1 MEKLFEKIGD
11 HFNNPEMSDRI
22 LVVKIRTDGWEK
34 LEAARRVKNMTKTS
48 SDNNEDSSSPTNDKS
63 GGNTN
68 LRLEEKQPV
77 TSDKGSDVPSSSVE
91 EGNAFGNE
99 DSSSSRTVSSLSCD
113 SGIGCETLP
122 SEAKRTVK
130 SKKREDSLT
139 VVENRES
146 VARDNLDAE
155 KTSDS
160 NDASTSSTV
169 SSPELDLDIAYTK
182 LLLTDIGYANKAG
195 AIGLTGASNSSLTSG
210 ENEVNKTVADNGVL
224 KAREED
230 LVLADTVIR
239 EHQLCVHSFWLALNS
254 SYFRSLFFSSG
265 MKETKVKK
273 VEMNISES
281 LSAMFLLLIESLYK
295 PEVVMTE
302 SVENLLILMRL
313 AHVYDA
319 ESTLKTCQKLLG
331 SAELTVEI
339 CDKSLNMQE
348 HERLPEMAEFIRRC
362 EEFLVEEFSPLDSQ
376 WSNEDFLSLSANG
389 LQKGLF
395 F

>member
-48 SDNNEDSSSPTNDKS
+48 SDNNEDSSSPTNNKS

-68 LRLEEKQPV
+68 VRLEEKQLV
-77 TSDKGSDVPSSSVE
+77 TSDKGSDVSSSSVE
-91 EGNAFGNE
+91 EGNTFGNV

-146 VARDNLDAE
+146 VARDNLDVE

-210 ENEVNKTVADNGVL
+210 ENEVNKTAADNGVL

-273 VEMNISES
+273 VGSKISR
-281 LSAMFLLLIESLYK
+281 IGGN
-295 PEVVMTE
+295 
-302 SVENLLILMRL
+302 SV
-313 AHVYDA
+313 
-319 ESTLKTCQKLLG
+319 
-331 SAELTVEI
+331 
-339 CDKSLNMQE
+339 
-348 HERLPEMAEFIRRC
+348 
-362 EEFLVEEFSPLDSQ
+362 LV
-376 WSNEDFLSLSANG
+376 
-389 LQKGLF
+389 
-395 F
+395 

>member
-48 SDNNEDSSSPTNDKS
+48 SDNNEDSSVPTKNTS

-68 LRLEEKQPV
+68 VRLEEKQSV

-91 EGNAFGNE
+91 EGNAFGNV

-113 SGIGCETLP
+113 SGISCETLP

-146 VARDNLDAE
+146 VARDNLDVE

-195 AIGLTGASNSSLTSG
+195 AIGLTGATNSSLTSG
-210 ENEVNKTVADNGVL
+210 ENEVNKTAADNGVL

-273 VEMNISES
+273 VGSKIPRIGGYSVPMSSTVHFRASFSSSPSSSSPSSSSSSSSSSSLFRVSSGNAVPHNQSES
-281 LSAMFLLLIESLYK
+281 
-295 PEVVMTE
+295 
-302 SVENLLILMRL
+302 N
-313 AHVYDA
+313 
-319 ESTLKTCQKLLG
+319 
-331 SAELTVEI
+331 
-339 CDKSLNMQE
+339 
-348 HERLPEMAEFIRRC
+348 
-362 EEFLVEEFSPLDSQ
+362 
-376 WSNEDFLSLSANG
+376 
-389 LQKGLF
+389 
-395 F
+395 

>member
-63 GGNTN
+63 AGNTN
-68 LRLEEKQPV
+68 VRLEEKQPV
-77 TSDKGSDVPSSSVE
+77 TSDRGSDVPNSCVE
-91 EGNAFGNE
+91 EGITFVNV

-113 SGIGCETLP
+113 SGVSCETLP

-210 ENEVNKTVADNGVL
+210 ENEVNKTAADNGVL

-273 VEMNISES
+273 VGSKIPRIGGYSVPMSSTVHFRSSLSSSPTSSSSSSSSSSFRVSSGNAVPHNQSES
-281 LSAMFLLLIESLYK
+281 
-295 PEVVMTE
+295 
-302 SVENLLILMRL
+302 N
-313 AHVYDA
+313 
-319 ESTLKTCQKLLG
+319 
-331 SAELTVEI
+331 
-339 CDKSLNMQE
+339 
-348 HERLPEMAEFIRRC
+348 
-362 EEFLVEEFSPLDSQ
+362 
-376 WSNEDFLSLSANG
+376 
-389 LQKGLF
+389 
-395 F
+395 

>member
-63 GGNTN
+63 AGNTN
-68 LRLEEKQPV
+68 VRLEEKQPV
-77 TSDKGSDVPSSSVE
+77 TSDRGSDVPNSCVE
-91 EGNAFGNE
+91 EGITFGNV

-113 SGIGCETLP
+113 SGVSCETLP

-210 ENEVNKTVADNGVL
+210 ENEVNETAADNGVL

-273 VEMNISES
+273 VGSKIPR
-281 LSAMFLLLIESLYK
+281 IGGY
-295 PEVVMTE
+295 
-302 SVENLLILMRL
+302 SVP
-313 AHVYDA
+313 V
-319 ESTLKTCQKLLG
+319 
-331 SAELTVEI
+331 
-339 CDKSLNMQE
+339 
-348 HERLPEMAEFIRRC
+348 
-362 EEFLVEEFSPLDSQ
+362 
-376 WSNEDFLSLSANG
+376 
-389 LQKGLF
+389 
-395 F
+395 

>member
-48 SDNNEDSSSPTNDKS
+48 SDNNEDSSSPTNNKS

-68 LRLEEKQPV
+68 VRLEEKQPV

-91 EGNAFGNE
+91 EGNTFGNV
-99 DSSSSRTVSSLSCD
+99 DSSRTVSSLSCD

-195 AIGLTGASNSSLTSG
+195 AIGLTGASSSNLTSG
-210 ENEVNKTVADNGVL
+210 ENEVNKTAADNGVL

-273 VEMNISES
+273 VGSKI
-281 LSAMFLLLIESLYK
+281 LRIGGY
-295 PEVVMTE
+295 
-302 SVENLLILMRL
+302 SVP
-313 AHVYDA
+313 V
-319 ESTLKTCQKLLG
+319 
-331 SAELTVEI
+331 
-339 CDKSLNMQE
+339 
-348 HERLPEMAEFIRRC
+348 
-362 EEFLVEEFSPLDSQ
+362 
-376 WSNEDFLSLSANG
+376 
-389 LQKGLF
+389 
-395 F
+395 

>member
-63 GGNTN
+63 AGSTN
-68 LRLEEKQPV
+68 VRLEEKQPV
-77 TSDKGSDVPSSSVE
+77 TSERGSDVPNSSVE
-91 EGNAFGNE
+91 EGITFGNV

-113 SGIGCETLP
+113 SGISCETLP

-210 ENEVNKTVADNGVL
+210 ENEVNKTAADNGVL

-273 VEMNISES
+273 VGSKIPR
-281 LSAMFLLLIESLYK
+281 IGGY
-295 PEVVMTE
+295 
-302 SVENLLILMRL
+302 SVP
-313 AHVYDA
+313 V
-319 ESTLKTCQKLLG
+319 
-331 SAELTVEI
+331 
-339 CDKSLNMQE
+339 
-348 HERLPEMAEFIRRC
+348 
-362 EEFLVEEFSPLDSQ
+362 
-376 WSNEDFLSLSANG
+376 
-389 LQKGLF
+389 
-395 F
+395 

>member
-48 SDNNEDSSSPTNDKS
+48 SDNNEDSSSPTNNKS
-63 GGNTN
+63 GENTN
-68 LRLEEKQPV
+68 VRLEEKQPV

-91 EGNAFGNE
+91 EGNTFGNV
-99 DSSSSRTVSSLSCD
+99 DSSRTVSSLSCD

-195 AIGLTGASNSSLTSG
+195 AIGLTGAANSSLTSG
-210 ENEVNKTVADNGVL
+210 ENEVNKTATDNGVL

-273 VEMNISES
+273 VGSKI
-281 LSAMFLLLIESLYK
+281 LRIGGY
-295 PEVVMTE
+295 
-302 SVENLLILMRL
+302 SVP
-313 AHVYDA
+313 VW
-319 ESTLKTCQKLLG
+319 ST
-331 SAELTVEI
+331 V
-339 CDKSLNMQE
+339 
-348 HERLPEMAEFIRRC
+348 F
-362 EEFLVEEFSPLDSQ
+362 
-376 WSNEDFLSLSANG
+376 
-389 LQKGLF
+389 
-395 F
+395 

>member
-63 GGNTN
+63 AGSTN
-68 LRLEEKQPV
+68 VRLEEKQPV
-77 TSDKGSDVPSSSVE
+77 TSERGSDVPNSSVE
-91 EGNAFGNE
+91 EGITFGNV

-113 SGIGCETLP
+113 SGISCETLP

-210 ENEVNKTVADNGVL
+210 ENEVNKTAADNGVL

-273 VEMNISES
+273 VGSKIPR
-281 LSAMFLLLIESLYK
+281 IGGY
-295 PEVVMTE
+295 
-302 SVENLLILMRL
+302 SVLM
-313 AHVYDA
+313 
-319 ESTLKTCQKLLG
+319 
-331 SAELTVEI
+331 
-339 CDKSLNMQE
+339 
-348 HERLPEMAEFIRRC
+348 
-362 EEFLVEEFSPLDSQ
+362 
-376 WSNEDFLSLSANG
+376 
-389 LQKGLF
+389 
-395 F
+395 

>member
-48 SDNNEDSSSPTNDKS
+48 SDNNEDSSSPTNNKS

-68 LRLEEKQPV
+68 VRLEEKQPV
-77 TSDKGSDVPSSSVE
+77 TSDKGSDVTSSSVE
-91 EGNAFGNE
+91 EGNTFGNV
-99 DSSSSRTVSSLSCD
+99 DSSRTVSSLSCD

-195 AIGLTGASNSSLTSG
+195 AIGLTGAANSSLTSG
-210 ENEVNKTVADNGVL
+210 ENEVNKTATDNGVL

-273 VEMNISES
+273 VGSKI
-281 LSAMFLLLIESLYK
+281 LRIGGY
-295 PEVVMTE
+295 
-302 SVENLLILMRL
+302 SVP
-313 AHVYDA
+313 V
-319 ESTLKTCQKLLG
+319 
-331 SAELTVEI
+331 
-339 CDKSLNMQE
+339 
-348 HERLPEMAEFIRRC
+348 
-362 EEFLVEEFSPLDSQ
+362 
-376 WSNEDFLSLSANG
+376 
-389 LQKGLF
+389 
-395 F
+395 

>member
-48 SDNNEDSSSPTNDKS
+48 SDNNEDSSSPTNNKS

-68 LRLEEKQPV
+68 VRLEEKQPV
-77 TSDKGSDVPSSSVE
+77 TSDKGSDVTSSSVE
-91 EGNAFGNE
+91 EGNTFGNV
-99 DSSSSRTVSSLSCD
+99 DSSRTVSSLSCD

-139 VVENRES
+139 VVENSES

-210 ENEVNKTVADNGVL
+210 ENDVNKTAADNGVL

-273 VEMNISES
+273 VGSKI
-281 LSAMFLLLIESLYK
+281 LRIGGY
-295 PEVVMTE
+295 
-302 SVENLLILMRL
+302 SVP
-313 AHVYDA
+313 V
-319 ESTLKTCQKLLG
+319 
-331 SAELTVEI
+331 
-339 CDKSLNMQE
+339 
-348 HERLPEMAEFIRRC
+348 
-362 EEFLVEEFSPLDSQ
+362 
-376 WSNEDFLSLSANG
+376 
-389 LQKGLF
+389 
-395 F
+395 

>member
-91 EGNAFGNE
+91 EGNTFGNE

-130 SKKREDSLT
+130 SKKREDSLI

-146 VARDNLDAE
+146 VARDNLDVE

-160 NDASTSSTV
+160 NDASTSSTL

-210 ENEVNKTVADNGVL
+210 ENEVNKTAADNGVL

-273 VEMNISES
+273 VRSKISR
-281 LSAMFLLLIESLYK
+281 IGGN
-295 PEVVMTE
+295 
-302 SVENLLILMRL
+302 SV
-313 AHVYDA
+313 
-319 ESTLKTCQKLLG
+319 
-331 SAELTVEI
+331 
-339 CDKSLNMQE
+339 
-348 HERLPEMAEFIRRC
+348 
-362 EEFLVEEFSPLDSQ
+362 LV
-376 WSNEDFLSLSANG
+376 
-389 LQKGLF
+389 
-395 F
+395 

>member
-63 GGNTN
+63 AGNTN
-68 LRLEEKQPV
+68 VRLEEKQPV
-77 TSDKGSDVPSSSVE
+77 TSDRGSDVPNSCVE
-91 EGNAFGNE
+91 EGITFGNV

-113 SGIGCETLP
+113 SGVSCETLP

-130 SKKREDSLT
+130 SKKREDSLI
-139 VVENRES
+139 VVENKES
-146 VARDNLDAE
+146 VARDNLDVE

-160 NDASTSSTV
+160 NDASTSSTL

-210 ENEVNKTVADNGVL
+210 ENEVNKTAADNGVL

-273 VEMNISES
+273 VGSKIPR
-281 LSAMFLLLIESLYK
+281 IGGY
-295 PEVVMTE
+295 
-302 SVENLLILMRL
+302 SVP
-313 AHVYDA
+313 V
-319 ESTLKTCQKLLG
+319 
-331 SAELTVEI
+331 
-339 CDKSLNMQE
+339 
-348 HERLPEMAEFIRRC
+348 
-362 EEFLVEEFSPLDSQ
+362 
-376 WSNEDFLSLSANG
+376 
-389 LQKGLF
+389 
-395 F
+395 

>member
-68 LRLEEKQPV
+68 VRLEEKQPV
-77 TSDKGSDVPSSSVE
+77 TSDRGSDVPSSSVE
-91 EGNAFGNE
+91 EGITFGNV

-113 SGIGCETLP
+113 SGISCETLP

-146 VARDNLDAE
+146 VARNNLDAE

-210 ENEVNKTVADNGVL
+210 ENEVNKTAADNGVL

-273 VEMNISES
+273 VGSKIPR
-281 LSAMFLLLIESLYK
+281 IRGY
-295 PEVVMTE
+295 
-302 SVENLLILMRL
+302 SVP
-313 AHVYDA
+313 V
-319 ESTLKTCQKLLG
+319 
-331 SAELTVEI
+331 
-339 CDKSLNMQE
+339 
-348 HERLPEMAEFIRRC
+348 
-362 EEFLVEEFSPLDSQ
+362 
-376 WSNEDFLSLSANG
+376 
-389 LQKGLF
+389 
-395 F
+395 

>member
-34 LEAARRVKNMTKTS
+34 LEAARQVKNMTKTS
-48 SDNNEDSSSPTNDKS
+48 SDNNEDSSSPTNNKS
-63 GGNTN
+63 EGNTN
-68 LRLEEKQPV
+68 VRLEEKQPV
-77 TSDKGSDVPSSSVE
+77 TSDIGSDVSSSTVE
-91 EGNAFGNE
+91 EGNTFGNV
-99 DSSSSRTVSSLSCD
+99 DSSNSRTVSSLSCD
-113 SGIGCETLP
+113 SGISCDTLP

-146 VARDNLDAE
+146 VSRDNLDAE

-160 NDASTSSTV
+160 NDTSTNSTV

-195 AIGLTGASNSSLTSG
+195 AIGLTGATNSSLTSE
-210 ENEVNKTVADNGVL
+210 ENEVNKTAADNGVF

-230 LVLADTVIR
+230 LALADTVIR

-273 VEMNISES
+273 VGSKISRIGVTVYLCEVRYILGHHHHHHYHHHHYHFES
-281 LSAMFLLLIESLYK
+281 PQAMLYYTTNQNLIE
-295 PEVVMTE
+295 P
-302 SVENLLILMRL
+302 
-313 AHVYDA
+313 
-319 ESTLKTCQKLLG
+319 
-331 SAELTVEI
+331 
-339 CDKSLNMQE
+339 
-348 HERLPEMAEFIRRC
+348 F
-362 EEFLVEEFSPLDSQ
+362 PL
-376 WSNEDFLSLSANG
+376 
-389 LQKGLF
+389 
-395 F
+395 

>member
-48 SDNNEDSSSPTNDKS
+48 SDNNEDSSSPTNNKS

-68 LRLEEKQPV
+68 VRLEEKQPV
-77 TSDKGSDVPSSSVE
+77 TSDKGSDVTSSSVE
-91 EGNAFGNE
+91 EGNTFGNV
-99 DSSSSRTVSSLSCD
+99 DSSRTVSSLSCD

-195 AIGLTGASNSSLTSG
+195 AIGLTGAANSSLTSG
-210 ENEVNKTVADNGVL
+210 ENEVNKTATDNGVL

-273 VEMNISES
+273 VGSKI
-281 LSAMFLLLIESLYK
+281 LRIGGY
-295 PEVVMTE
+295 
-302 SVENLLILMRL
+302 SVP
-313 AHVYDA
+313 VW
-319 ESTLKTCQKLLG
+319 ST
-331 SAELTVEI
+331 V
-339 CDKSLNMQE
+339 
-348 HERLPEMAEFIRRC
+348 F
-362 EEFLVEEFSPLDSQ
+362 
-376 WSNEDFLSLSANG
+376 
-389 LQKGLF
+389 
-395 F
+395 

>member
-63 GGNTN
+63 AGNTN
-68 LRLEEKQPV
+68 VRLEEKQPV
-77 TSDKGSDVPSSSVE
+77 TSDRGSDVPNSSVE
-91 EGNAFGNE
+91 EGITFGNM

-113 SGIGCETLP
+113 SGVSCETLP

-146 VARDNLDAE
+146 VARDNLDVE
-155 KTSDS
+155 KASDS
-160 NDASTSSTV
+160 NDTSTSSTV

-195 AIGLTGASNSSLTSG
+195 AIGLTGATNSSLTSG
-210 ENEVNKTVADNGVL
+210 ENEVNKTAADNGVV

-273 VEMNISES
+273 VGSKIPR
-281 LSAMFLLLIESLYK
+281 IGGY
-295 PEVVMTE
+295 
-302 SVENLLILMRL
+302 SVLM
-313 AHVYDA
+313 
-319 ESTLKTCQKLLG
+319 
-331 SAELTVEI
+331 
-339 CDKSLNMQE
+339 
-348 HERLPEMAEFIRRC
+348 
-362 EEFLVEEFSPLDSQ
+362 
-376 WSNEDFLSLSANG
+376 
-389 LQKGLF
+389 
-395 F
+395 

>member
-48 SDNNEDSSSPTNDKS
+48 SDNNEDSSSPTNNKS

-68 LRLEEKQPV
+68 VRLEEKQPV
-77 TSDKGSDVPSSSVE
+77 TSDKGSDVTSSSVE
-91 EGNAFGNE
+91 EGNTFGNV
-99 DSSSSRTVSSLSCD
+99 DSSRNVSSLSCD

-195 AIGLTGASNSSLTSG
+195 AIGLTGAANSSLTSG
-210 ENEVNKTVADNGVL
+210 ENEVNKTATDNGVL

-273 VEMNISES
+273 VGSKI
-281 LSAMFLLLIESLYK
+281 LRIGGY
-295 PEVVMTE
+295 
-302 SVENLLILMRL
+302 SVP
-313 AHVYDA
+313 V
-319 ESTLKTCQKLLG
+319 
-331 SAELTVEI
+331 
-339 CDKSLNMQE
+339 
-348 HERLPEMAEFIRRC
+348 
-362 EEFLVEEFSPLDSQ
+362 
-376 WSNEDFLSLSANG
+376 
-389 LQKGLF
+389 
-395 F
+395 

>member
-63 GGNTN
+63 AGNTN
-68 LRLEEKQPV
+68 VRLEEKQPV
-77 TSDKGSDVPSSSVE
+77 TSDRGSDVPNSCVE
-91 EGNAFGNE
+91 EGITFGNV

-113 SGIGCETLP
+113 SGVSCETLP

-195 AIGLTGASNSSLTSG
+195 AIGLTGASNSNLTSG
-210 ENEVNKTVADNGVL
+210 ENEVNKTAADNGVL

-273 VEMNISES
+273 VGSKIPR
-281 LSAMFLLLIESLYK
+281 IGGY
-295 PEVVMTE
+295 
-302 SVENLLILMRL
+302 SVP
-313 AHVYDA
+313 V
-319 ESTLKTCQKLLG
+319 
-331 SAELTVEI
+331 
-339 CDKSLNMQE
+339 
-348 HERLPEMAEFIRRC
+348 
-362 EEFLVEEFSPLDSQ
+362 
-376 WSNEDFLSLSANG
+376 
-389 LQKGLF
+389 
-395 F
+395 

>member
-48 SDNNEDSSSPTNDKS
+48 SDNNEDSSVPTKNTS

-68 LRLEEKQPV
+68 VRLEEKQSV

-91 EGNAFGNE
+91 EGNAFGNV

-113 SGIGCETLP
+113 SGISCETLP

-146 VARDNLDAE
+146 VARDNLDVE

-195 AIGLTGASNSSLTSG
+195 AIGLTGATNSSLTSG
-210 ENEVNKTVADNGVL
+210 ENDVNKTAADNGVL

-273 VEMNISES
+273 VGSKIPRIGGYSVPMSSTVHFRASFSSSPSSSSSSSSSSSLSSSSFRVSSGNAVPHNQSES
-281 LSAMFLLLIESLYK
+281 
-295 PEVVMTE
+295 
-302 SVENLLILMRL
+302 N
-313 AHVYDA
+313 
-319 ESTLKTCQKLLG
+319 
-331 SAELTVEI
+331 
-339 CDKSLNMQE
+339 
-348 HERLPEMAEFIRRC
+348 
-362 EEFLVEEFSPLDSQ
+362 
-376 WSNEDFLSLSANG
+376 
-389 LQKGLF
+389 
-395 F
+395 

>member
-48 SDNNEDSSSPTNDKS
+48 SDNNEDSSSPTNNKS

-68 LRLEEKQPV
+68 VRLEEKQPV
-77 TSDKGSDVPSSSVE
+77 TSDKGSDVTSSSVA
-91 EGNAFGNE
+91 EGNTFGNV
-99 DSSSSRTVSSLSCD
+99 DSSRTVSSLSCD

-195 AIGLTGASNSSLTSG
+195 AIGLTGAANSSLTSG
-210 ENEVNKTVADNGVL
+210 ENEVNKTATDNGVL

-273 VEMNISES
+273 VGSKI
-281 LSAMFLLLIESLYK
+281 LRIGGY
-295 PEVVMTE
+295 
-302 SVENLLILMRL
+302 SVP
-313 AHVYDA
+313 V
-319 ESTLKTCQKLLG
+319 
-331 SAELTVEI
+331 
-339 CDKSLNMQE
+339 
-348 HERLPEMAEFIRRC
+348 
-362 EEFLVEEFSPLDSQ
+362 
-376 WSNEDFLSLSANG
+376 
-389 LQKGLF
+389 
-395 F
+395 

>member
-63 GGNTN
+63 AGNTN
-68 LRLEEKQPV
+68 VRLEEKQPV
-77 TSDKGSDVPSSSVE
+77 TSDRGSDVPNSCVE
-91 EGNAFGNE
+91 EGITFGNV

-113 SGIGCETLP
+113 SGVSCETLP

-195 AIGLTGASNSSLTSG
+195 AIGLTGASNSNLTSG
-210 ENEVNKTVADNGVL
+210 ENEVNKTAADNGVL

-273 VEMNISES
+273 VRSKISR
-281 LSAMFLLLIESLYK
+281 IGGN
-295 PEVVMTE
+295 
-302 SVENLLILMRL
+302 SV
-313 AHVYDA
+313 
-319 ESTLKTCQKLLG
+319 
-331 SAELTVEI
+331 
-339 CDKSLNMQE
+339 
-348 HERLPEMAEFIRRC
+348 
-362 EEFLVEEFSPLDSQ
+362 LV
-376 WSNEDFLSLSANG
+376 
-389 LQKGLF
+389 
-395 F
+395 

>member
-63 GGNTN
+63 AGNTN
-68 LRLEEKQPV
+68 VRLEEKQPV
-77 TSDKGSDVPSSSVE
+77 TSDRGSDVPNSCVE
-91 EGNAFGNE
+91 EGITFGNV

-113 SGIGCETLP
+113 SGVSGETLP

-195 AIGLTGASNSSLTSG
+195 AIGLTGAANSSLTSG
-210 ENEVNKTVADNGVL
+210 ENEVNKTATDNGVL

-273 VEMNISES
+273 VGSKIPR
-281 LSAMFLLLIESLYK
+281 IGGY
-295 PEVVMTE
+295 
-302 SVENLLILMRL
+302 SVP
-313 AHVYDA
+313 V
-319 ESTLKTCQKLLG
+319 
-331 SAELTVEI
+331 
-339 CDKSLNMQE
+339 
-348 HERLPEMAEFIRRC
+348 
-362 EEFLVEEFSPLDSQ
+362 
-376 WSNEDFLSLSANG
+376 
-389 LQKGLF
+389 
-395 F
+395 

>member
-63 GGNTN
+63 SGNTN
-68 LRLEEKQPV
+68 VRLEEKQPV
-77 TSDKGSDVPSSSVE
+77 TSDRGSDVPNSCVE
-91 EGNAFGNE
+91 EGITFGNV

-113 SGIGCETLP
+113 SGVSCETLP

-210 ENEVNKTVADNGVL
+210 ENEVNKTAADNGVL

-273 VEMNISES
+273 VGSKIPR
-281 LSAMFLLLIESLYK
+281 IGGY
-295 PEVVMTE
+295 
-302 SVENLLILMRL
+302 SVP
-313 AHVYDA
+313 V
-319 ESTLKTCQKLLG
+319 
-331 SAELTVEI
+331 
-339 CDKSLNMQE
+339 
-348 HERLPEMAEFIRRC
+348 
-362 EEFLVEEFSPLDSQ
+362 
-376 WSNEDFLSLSANG
+376 
-389 LQKGLF
+389 
-395 F
+395 

>member
-48 SDNNEDSSSPTNDKS
+48 SDNNEDSSSPTNNKS

-68 LRLEEKQPV
+68 VRLEEKQPV

-91 EGNAFGNE
+91 EGNTFGNV
-99 DSSSSRTVSSLSCD
+99 DSSRTVSSLSCD

-210 ENEVNKTVADNGVL
+210 ENEVNKTAADNGVL

-230 LVLADTVIR
+230 LVLADTVIC

-273 VEMNISES
+273 VGSKI
-281 LSAMFLLLIESLYK
+281 LRIGGY
-295 PEVVMTE
+295 
-302 SVENLLILMRL
+302 SVP
-313 AHVYDA
+313 V
-319 ESTLKTCQKLLG
+319 
-331 SAELTVEI
+331 
-339 CDKSLNMQE
+339 
-348 HERLPEMAEFIRRC
+348 
-362 EEFLVEEFSPLDSQ
+362 
-376 WSNEDFLSLSANG
+376 
-389 LQKGLF
+389 
-395 F
+395 

>member
-1 MEKLFEKIGD
+1 MNARKTIFVIMEKLFEKIGD

-63 GGNTN
+63 AGNTN
-68 LRLEEKQPV
+68 VRLEEKQPV
-77 TSDKGSDVPSSSVE
+77 TSDRGSDVPNSSVE
-91 EGNAFGNE
+91 EGITFGNM

-113 SGIGCETLP
+113 SGVSCETLP

-210 ENEVNKTVADNGVL
+210 ENEVNKTAADNGVL

-273 VEMNISES
+273 VGSKIPR
-281 LSAMFLLLIESLYK
+281 IGGY
-295 PEVVMTE
+295 
-302 SVENLLILMRL
+302 SVLM
-313 AHVYDA
+313 
-319 ESTLKTCQKLLG
+319 
-331 SAELTVEI
+331 
-339 CDKSLNMQE
+339 
-348 HERLPEMAEFIRRC
+348 
-362 EEFLVEEFSPLDSQ
+362 
-376 WSNEDFLSLSANG
+376 
-389 LQKGLF
+389 
-395 F
+395 

>member
-63 GGNTN
+63 AGNTN
-68 LRLEEKQPV
+68 VRLEEKQPV
-77 TSDKGSDVPSSSVE
+77 TSDRGSDVPNSCVE
-91 EGNAFGNE
+91 EGITFGNV

-113 SGIGCETLP
+113 SGVSCETLP
-122 SEAKRTVK
+122 SEPKRTVK

-210 ENEVNKTVADNGVL
+210 ENEVNKTAADNGVL

-273 VEMNISES
+273 VGSKIPR
-281 LSAMFLLLIESLYK
+281 IGGY
-295 PEVVMTE
+295 
-302 SVENLLILMRL
+302 SVP
-313 AHVYDA
+313 V
-319 ESTLKTCQKLLG
+319 
-331 SAELTVEI
+331 
-339 CDKSLNMQE
+339 
-348 HERLPEMAEFIRRC
+348 
-362 EEFLVEEFSPLDSQ
+362 
-376 WSNEDFLSLSANG
+376 
-389 LQKGLF
+389 
-395 F
+395 

>member
-48 SDNNEDSSSPTNDKS
+48 SDNNEDSSSPTNNRS
-63 GGNTN
+63 EGNTN
-68 LRLEEKQPV
+68 VRLEEKQPV
-77 TSDKGSDVPSSSVE
+77 TSDIGSDVSSSTVE
-91 EGNAFGNE
+91 EGNTFGNV
-99 DSSSSRTVSSLSCD
+99 DSSNSRTVSSLSCD
-113 SGIGCETLP
+113 SGISCDTLP

-146 VARDNLDAE
+146 VSRDNLDAE

-160 NDASTSSTV
+160 NDTSTNSTV

-182 LLLTDIGYANKAG
+182 LLLTDIGYANKAD
-195 AIGLTGASNSSLTSG
+195 AIGLTGATNSSLTSG
-210 ENEVNKTVADNGVL
+210 ENEVNKTAADNGVF

-230 LVLADTVIR
+230 LALADTVIR

-273 VEMNISES
+273 VGSKISRIGVTVYLCEARYILGHHHHHHHHYHHHHYHFES
-281 LSAMFLLLIESLYK
+281 PQAMLYYTTNQNLIE
-295 PEVVMTE
+295 P
-302 SVENLLILMRL
+302 
-313 AHVYDA
+313 
-319 ESTLKTCQKLLG
+319 
-331 SAELTVEI
+331 
-339 CDKSLNMQE
+339 
-348 HERLPEMAEFIRRC
+348 F
-362 EEFLVEEFSPLDSQ
+362 PL
-376 WSNEDFLSLSANG
+376 
-389 LQKGLF
+389 
-395 F
+395 

>member
-63 GGNTN
+63 AGNTN
-68 LRLEEKQPV
+68 VRLEEKQPV
-77 TSDKGSDVPSSSVE
+77 TSDRGSDVPNSCVE
-91 EGNAFGNE
+91 EGITFGNV

-113 SGIGCETLP
+113 SGVSCETLP

-155 KTSDS
+155 KTIDS

-210 ENEVNKTVADNGVL
+210 ENEVNKTAADNGVL

-273 VEMNISES
+273 VGSKIPR
-281 LSAMFLLLIESLYK
+281 IGGY
-295 PEVVMTE
+295 
-302 SVENLLILMRL
+302 SVP
-313 AHVYDA
+313 V
-319 ESTLKTCQKLLG
+319 
-331 SAELTVEI
+331 
-339 CDKSLNMQE
+339 
-348 HERLPEMAEFIRRC
+348 
-362 EEFLVEEFSPLDSQ
+362 
-376 WSNEDFLSLSANG
+376 
-389 LQKGLF
+389 
-395 F
+395 

>member
-48 SDNNEDSSSPTNDKS
+48 SDNNEDSSSPTNNKS

-68 LRLEEKQPV
+68 VRLEEKQLV
-77 TSDKGSDVPSSSVE
+77 TSDKGSDVSSSSVE
-91 EGNAFGNE
+91 EGNTFGNV
-99 DSSSSRTVSSLSCD
+99 DSSRTVSSLSCD

-210 ENEVNKTVADNGVL
+210 ENEVNKTAADNGVL

-273 VEMNISES
+273 VGSKI
-281 LSAMFLLLIESLYK
+281 LRIGGY
-295 PEVVMTE
+295 
-302 SVENLLILMRL
+302 SVP
-313 AHVYDA
+313 V
-319 ESTLKTCQKLLG
+319 
-331 SAELTVEI
+331 
-339 CDKSLNMQE
+339 
-348 HERLPEMAEFIRRC
+348 
-362 EEFLVEEFSPLDSQ
+362 
-376 WSNEDFLSLSANG
+376 
-389 LQKGLF
+389 
-395 F
+395 

>member
-63 GGNTN
+63 AGNTN
-68 LRLEEKQPV
+68 VRLEEKQPV
-77 TSDKGSDVPSSSVE
+77 TSDRGSDVPNSSVE
-91 EGNAFGNE
+91 EGITFGNV

-113 SGIGCETLP
+113 SGVSCETLP

-139 VVENRES
+139 AVENRES

-195 AIGLTGASNSSLTSG
+195 AIGLTSASNSSLTSG
-210 ENEVNKTVADNGVL
+210 ENEVNKTAADNGVL

-273 VEMNISES
+273 VGSKIPR
-281 LSAMFLLLIESLYK
+281 IRGY
-295 PEVVMTE
+295 
-302 SVENLLILMRL
+302 SVP
-313 AHVYDA
+313 V
-319 ESTLKTCQKLLG
+319 
-331 SAELTVEI
+331 
-339 CDKSLNMQE
+339 
-348 HERLPEMAEFIRRC
+348 
-362 EEFLVEEFSPLDSQ
+362 
-376 WSNEDFLSLSANG
+376 
-389 LQKGLF
+389 
-395 F
+395 

>member
-48 SDNNEDSSSPTNDKS
+48 SDNNEDSSSPTNNKS

-68 LRLEEKQPV
+68 VRLEEKQPV

-91 EGNAFGNE
+91 EGNTFGNV
-99 DSSSSRTVSSLSCD
+99 DSSRTVSSLSCD

-195 AIGLTGASNSSLTSG
+195 AIGLTGAANSSLTSG
-210 ENEVNKTVADNGVL
+210 ENEVNKTATDNGVL

-273 VEMNISES
+273 VGSKI
-281 LSAMFLLLIESLYK
+281 LRIGGY
-295 PEVVMTE
+295 
-302 SVENLLILMRL
+302 SVP
-313 AHVYDA
+313 VW
-319 ESTLKTCQKLLG
+319 ST
-331 SAELTVEI
+331 V
-339 CDKSLNMQE
+339 
-348 HERLPEMAEFIRRC
+348 F
-362 EEFLVEEFSPLDSQ
+362 
-376 WSNEDFLSLSANG
+376 
-389 LQKGLF
+389 
-395 F
+395 

>member
-63 GGNTN
+63 AGNTN
-68 LRLEEKQPV
+68 VRLEEKQPV
-77 TSDKGSDVPSSSVE
+77 TSDRGSDVPNSSVE
-91 EGNAFGNE
+91 EGITFGNV

-113 SGIGCETLP
+113 SGVSCETLP

-139 VVENRES
+139 AVENRES

-210 ENEVNKTVADNGVL
+210 ENEVNKTAADNGVL

-273 VEMNISES
+273 VGSKIPR
-281 LSAMFLLLIESLYK
+281 IRGY
-295 PEVVMTE
+295 
-302 SVENLLILMRL
+302 SVP
-313 AHVYDA
+313 V
-319 ESTLKTCQKLLG
+319 
-331 SAELTVEI
+331 
-339 CDKSLNMQE
+339 
-348 HERLPEMAEFIRRC
+348 
-362 EEFLVEEFSPLDSQ
+362 
-376 WSNEDFLSLSANG
+376 
-389 LQKGLF
+389 
-395 F
+395 

>member
-63 GGNTN
+63 AGNTN
-68 LRLEEKQPV
+68 VRLEEKQPV
-77 TSDKGSDVPSSSVE
+77 TSDRGSDVPNSSVE
-91 EGNAFGNE
+91 EGITFGNV

-113 SGIGCETLP
+113 SGVSCETLP

-146 VARDNLDAE
+146 VARDNLDVE

-210 ENEVNKTVADNGVL
+210 ENEVNKTAADNGVL

-273 VEMNISES
+273 VGSKIPR
-281 LSAMFLLLIESLYK
+281 IGGY
-295 PEVVMTE
+295 
-302 SVENLLILMRL
+302 SVP
-313 AHVYDA
+313 V
-319 ESTLKTCQKLLG
+319 
-331 SAELTVEI
+331 
-339 CDKSLNMQE
+339 
-348 HERLPEMAEFIRRC
+348 
-362 EEFLVEEFSPLDSQ
+362 
-376 WSNEDFLSLSANG
+376 
-389 LQKGLF
+389 
-395 F
+395 

>member
-48 SDNNEDSSSPTNDKS
+48 SDNNEDSSSPTNNKS

-68 LRLEEKQPV
+68 VRLEEKQPV
-77 TSDKGSDVPSSSVE
+77 TSDKGSDVTSSSVE
-91 EGNAFGNE
+91 EGNTFGNV
-99 DSSSSRTVSSLSCD
+99 DSSRTVSSLSCD

-195 AIGLTGASNSSLTSG
+195 AIGLTGAANSSLTSG
-210 ENEVNKTVADNGVL
+210 ENEVNKTATDNGVL

-273 VEMNISES
+273 VGS
-281 LSAMFLLLIESLYK
+281 K
-295 PEVVMTE
+295 
-302 SVENLLILMRL
+302 ILRIGG
-313 AHVYDA
+313 Y
-319 ESTLKTCQKLLG
+319 
-331 SAELTVEI
+331 TV
-339 CDKSLNMQE
+339 
-348 HERLPEMAEFIRRC
+348 P
-362 EEFLVEEFSPLDSQ
+362 V
-376 WSNEDFLSLSANG
+376 
-389 LQKGLF
+389 
-395 F
+395 

>member
-63 GGNTN
+63 AGNTN
-68 LRLEEKQPV
+68 VRLEEKQPV
-77 TSDKGSDVPSSSVE
+77 TSDRGSDVPNSCVE
-91 EGNAFGNE
+91 EGITFGNV

-113 SGIGCETLP
+113 SGVSCETLP

-130 SKKREDSLT
+130 SKKREDSLI
-139 VVENRES
+139 VVENKES
-146 VARDNLDAE
+146 VARDNLDVE

-160 NDASTSSTV
+160 NDASTSSTL

-195 AIGLTGASNSSLTSG
+195 AIGLTGASNSNLTSG
-210 ENEVNKTVADNGVL
+210 ENEVNKTAADNGVL

-273 VEMNISES
+273 VGSKIPR
-281 LSAMFLLLIESLYK
+281 IGGY
-295 PEVVMTE
+295 
-302 SVENLLILMRL
+302 SVP
-313 AHVYDA
+313 V
-319 ESTLKTCQKLLG
+319 
-331 SAELTVEI
+331 
-339 CDKSLNMQE
+339 
-348 HERLPEMAEFIRRC
+348 
-362 EEFLVEEFSPLDSQ
+362 
-376 WSNEDFLSLSANG
+376 
-389 LQKGLF
+389 
-395 F
+395 

>member
-63 GGNTN
+63 AGNAN
-68 LRLEEKQPV
+68 VRLEEKQPV
-77 TSDKGSDVPSSSVE
+77 TSDRGSDVPNSSVE
-91 EGNAFGNE
+91 EGITFGNV

-113 SGIGCETLP
+113 SGVSCETLP

-146 VARDNLDAE
+146 VARDNLDVE

-160 NDASTSSTV
+160 NHASTSSTV

-210 ENEVNKTVADNGVL
+210 ENEVNKTAADNGVL

-273 VEMNISES
+273 VGSKIPR
-281 LSAMFLLLIESLYK
+281 IGGY
-295 PEVVMTE
+295 
-302 SVENLLILMRL
+302 SVP
-313 AHVYDA
+313 V
-319 ESTLKTCQKLLG
+319 
-331 SAELTVEI
+331 
-339 CDKSLNMQE
+339 
-348 HERLPEMAEFIRRC
+348 
-362 EEFLVEEFSPLDSQ
+362 
-376 WSNEDFLSLSANG
+376 
-389 LQKGLF
+389 
-395 F
+395 